1 MSMHVRKGLLFC
13 CLLVLGV
20 TSSVAAQTGAITG
33 RVTNAATNEPLASAQ
48 VEAVTSTGAVAA
60 RSVANADGRYRLTP
74 LREETYTVNVRLYG
88 YAPQS
93 RPGAAVTAGAPAEVN
108 FQLTPQA
115 VLLDPTVVSAT
126 RGQVAQ
132 KATEAPASVSTIEP
146 QVIEE
151 RPALTTAEFMKDVPG
166 VDAVQT
172 GLVQSN
178 IVARGFNNIFSGAL
192 LTLTDYRYAFVP
204 SLRLNA
210 PWLSPTANED
220 IERIEVLL
228 GPASALYGPNSSTGV
243 MHVITKSP
251 FSSQGVTLSVA
262 GGARTRNDFSQSGDV
277 WQGSGRAAAVLGDKF
292 GIKVSGQY
300 MTGEDWRNFDPVEEQ
315 ARAAAIVTDPD
326 TRIGLRDFDVER
338 WTAEARADYRP
349 NQDVDFI
356 ASFGRAHAGS
366 AIELTGIG
374 AAQANDWVY
383 DYYQGRFRWK
393 RLFAQAF
400 MNTSDAGDTYLLR
413 TGEQIVDES
422 RMYAGQIQHG
432 FDLGT
437 RQSFTYGVDLQHTD
451 PRTGGTINGRNEDRD
466 EIDEIGGYLHSET
479 RLTPKFDFYASA
491 RVDDH
496 SRLPDPVFSPRAA
509 VVFKPTGEHNI
520 RLTYGKAFSTPS
532 TNNLSLDLVAGR
544 LSPLP
549 FDIRAIG
556 VPEGGLIFDRT
567 CTGGVGGLCMRSPF
581 NPGGATSPLPANAA
595 LLWSVATNIL
605 FQQSQ
610 GQIDIRGI
618 PAPGP
623 TQVGTVLRAL
633 NTTTGTFNTVTAE
646 QVLDIPEIKE
656 STTETA
662 EIGYKGLIGGRL
674 RLAVDVYFERKEN
687 FVGPLIVE
695 TPNVFLDVGT
705 TAAYLISRGL
715 SQAQATQIA
724 TLMGGVSG
732 STQFRGIPLG
742 TVSPESDLT
751 GSPDLILTYRNF
763 GEIER
768 WGSDIALEA
777 ILNDFFSVTGTYSWT
792 DKDLWPAA
800 EVGGLSDIALNAPE
814 NKGSV
819 GVHFNHPS
827 SGVSANV
834 RGRYVAG
841 FPMNSGVYIG
851 RVRPYA
857 LFDLGFAYRFTQYKG
872 LIFSANVNNLL
883 NRRHRQF
890 VGAPVLG
897 RFALARFTYNFF

>member
-1 MSMHVRKGLLFC
+1 MSMYVRKGLSVCF
-13 CLLVLGV
+13 LLALGA
-20 TSSVAAQTGAITG
+20 SPAAAQTGAITG
-33 RVTNAATNEPLASAQ
+33 RVTSAATNEPLASAQ
-48 VEAVTSTGAVAA
+48 VEALTATGAVAA
-60 RSVANADGRYRLTP
+60 RAVTNADGRYRLTP

-88 YAPQS
+88 FAPQT

-108 FQLTPQA
+108 FQMSPQA

-126 RGQVAQ
+126 RGQEAQ
-132 KATEAPASVSTIEP
+132 KATEAPASVSTVEP

-151 RPALTTAEFMKDVPG
+151 RPVLTTAEYMKDVPG

-172 GLVQSN
+172 GLIQSN
-178 IVARGFNNIFSGAL
+178 VVARGFNNIFSGAL

-251 FSSQGVTLSVA
+251 FTSQGVVLSAA

-277 WQGSGRAAAVLGDKF
+277 WQGSGRAATVIGDNF
-292 GIKVSGQY
+292 GVKISGQY
-300 MTGEDWRNFDPVEEQ
+300 MTGEDWHNFDAVEEQ
-315 ARAAAIVTDPD
+315 ARAAAIIVDPD
-326 TRIGLRDFDVER
+326 TKVGLRDFDVER

-349 NQDVDFI
+349 NQDVDVV
-356 ASFGRAHAGS
+356 AAFGRAHAGS
-366 AIELTGIG
+366 AIELTGLG
-374 AAQANDWVY
+374 AAQAKDWVY
-383 DYYQGRFRWK
+383 DYYQARFRWK
-393 RLFAQAF
+393 RLFAQGF

-413 TGEQIVDES
+413 TGAPIVDES
-422 RMYAGQIQHG
+422 RMYAAQAQHG

-437 RQSFTYGVDLQHTD
+437 RQSFTYGVDFQHTD

-479 RLTPKFDFYASA
+479 RLTPKWDFYASG

-496 SRLPDPVFSPRAA
+496 SRLQDPVFSPRAA
-509 VVFKPTGEHNI
+509 IVFKPTGEHNL

-532 TNNLSLDLVAGR
+532 TNNLSLDLVATS

-549 FDIRAIG
+549 FDVRAIG
-556 VPEGGLIFDRT
+556 VPEGGLTFARN

-581 NPGGATSPLPANAA
+581 NPGGATAPLPANAA
-595 LLWSVATNIL
+595 LLWAVATNIL

-610 GQIDIRGI
+610 GAIDIRGI

-623 TQVGTVLRAL
+623 TQVGTVLRVL
-633 NTTTGTFNTVTAE
+633 NTTSATFNTVSAD
-646 QVLDIPEIKE
+646 QVLDVPEIKE

-662 EIGYKGLIGGRL
+662 EVGYRGLVGGRL
-674 RLAVDVYFERKEN
+674 RLAVDFYFERKEN

-695 TPNVFLDVGT
+695 TPNVFLDLST
-705 TAAYLISRGL
+705 TAAYLISQGL
-715 SQAQATQIA
+715 PQGQATQIA
-724 TLMGGVSG
+724 TLMAGVSG
-732 STQFRGIPLG
+732 SAQFRGIPLG

-751 GSPDLILTYRNF
+751 GTPDLILTYRNF

-777 ILNDFFSVTGTYSWT
+777 ILSDFFSVTGTYSWT
-792 DKDLWPAA
+792 DKDLWTAA
-800 EVGGLSDIALNAPE
+800 ELGGLSDIALNSPK

-819 GVHFNHPS
+819 GVNFNHPS
-827 SGVSANV
+827 SGVSANL
-834 RGRYVAG
+834 RGRYVQG

-857 LFDLGFAYRFTQYKG
+857 LFDMGFAYRFTQYPG
-872 LIFSANVNNLL
+872 LMFSANVTNLL
-883 NRRHRQF
+883 NRRHREF

>member
-1 MSMHVRKGLLFC
+1 MSMYVRKGLSLCF
-13 CLLVLGV
+13 LLALVA
-20 TSSVAAQTGAITG
+20 SPAAAQTGAITG
-33 RVTNAATNEPLASAQ
+33 RVTSAATNEPLASAQ
-48 VEAVTSTGAVAA
+48 VEALTATGAVAA
-60 RSVANADGRYRLTP
+60 RAVTNADGRYRLTP

-88 YAPQS
+88 FAPQT

-108 FQLTPQA
+108 FQLSPQA
-115 VLLDPTVVSAT
+115 VLLEPTVVSAT
-126 RGQVAQ
+126 RGQETQ
-132 KATEAPASVSTIEP
+132 KATEAPASVSTVEP

-151 RPALTTAEFMKDVPG
+151 RPALTTAEYMKDVPG

-172 GLVQSN
+172 GLIQSN
-178 IVARGFNNIFSGAL
+178 VVARGFNNIFSGAL

-251 FSSQGVTLSVA
+251 FTSQGVVLSAA

-277 WQGSGRAAAVLGDKF
+277 WQGSGRAATVIGDNF
-292 GIKVSGQY
+292 GVKISGQY
-300 MTGEDWRNFDPVEEQ
+300 MTGEDWHNFDAVEEQ
-315 ARAAAIVTDPD
+315 ARAAAIIVDPD
-326 TRIGLRDFDVER
+326 TKVGLRDFDVER

-349 NQDVDFI
+349 NKDVDVV
-356 ASFGRAHAGS
+356 AAVGRAHAGS
-366 AIELTGIG
+366 AIELTGLG
-374 AAQANDWVY
+374 AAQAKDWVY
-383 DYYQGRFRWK
+383 DYYQARFRWK
-393 RLFAQAF
+393 RLFAQGF

-413 TGEQIVDES
+413 TGAPIVDES
-422 RMYAGQIQHG
+422 RMYAAQAQHG

-437 RQSFTYGVDLQHTD
+437 RQSFTYGVDFQHTD

-479 RLTPKFDFYASA
+479 RLTPKWDFYASG

-496 SRLPDPVFSPRAA
+496 SRLQDPVFSPRAA
-509 VVFKPTGEHNI
+509 IVFKPTGEHNL

-532 TNNLSLDLVAGR
+532 TNNLSLDLVATS

-549 FDIRAIG
+549 FDVRAIG
-556 VPEGGLIFDRT
+556 VPEGGLTFARN

-581 NPGGATSPLPANAA
+581 NPGGATAPLPANAA
-595 LLWSVATNIL
+595 LLWAVATNIL

-610 GQIDIRGI
+610 GAIDIRAI

-623 TQVGTVLRAL
+623 TQVGTVLRVL
-633 NTTTGTFNTVTAE
+633 NTTSATFNTVSAD
-646 QVLDIPEIKE
+646 QVLDVPEIKE

-662 EIGYKGLIGGRL
+662 EVGYRGLVGGRL
-674 RLAVDVYFERKEN
+674 RLAVDFYFERKEN

-695 TPNVFLDVGT
+695 TPNVFLDLST
-705 TAAYLISRGL
+705 TAAYLISQGL
-715 SQAQATQIA
+715 PQGQATQIA
-724 TLMGGVSG
+724 TLMAGVSG
-732 STQFRGIPLG
+732 SAQFRGIPLG

-751 GSPDLILTYRNF
+751 GTPDLILTYRNF

-777 ILNDFFSVTGTYSWT
+777 ILSDFFSVTGTYSWT
-792 DKDLWPAA
+792 DKDLWTAA
-800 EVGGLSDIALNAPE
+800 ELGGLSDIALNSPK

-819 GVHFNHPS
+819 GVNFNHPS
-827 SGVSANV
+827 SGVSANL
-834 RGRYVAG
+834 RGRYVQG

-851 RVRPYA
+851 QVRPYA
-857 LFDLGFAYRFTQYKG
+857 LFDMGFAYRFTQYPG
-872 LIFSANVNNLL
+872 LMFSANVTNLL
-883 NRRHRQF
+883 NRRHREF
-890 VGAPVLG
+890 VGARVLG